1 MGSVIRG
8 CWHGRRI
15 GTMPKAPPASCRG
28 QEQHEN
34 HDKLEI
40 DISTIQVE
48 RIWRKPHHKNNANR
62 LINND
67 ILSYPSYIEYP
78 SSDRDHNYKTLFVKS
93 ISHFVASIYSEPS
106 LITEE

>member
-40 DISTIQVE
+40 DISTSQVE
-48 RIWRKPHHKNNANR
+48 QTWRKPHHKNNDNL

-67 ILSYPSYIEYP
+67 ILS
-78 SSDRDHNYKTLFVKS
+78 
-93 ISHFVASIYSEPS
+93 
-106 LITEE
+106 

>member
-1 MGSVIRG
+1 MGSVIQD

-15 GTMPKAPPASCRG
+15 GTMQKAPPASCRG
-28 QEQHEN
+28 EGQHEN
-34 HDKLEI
+34 HDRFEI
-40 DISTIQVE
+40 DISKCQVE
-48 RIWRKPHHKNNANR
+48 QTWRKPHHKNNYNQ

-67 ILSYPSYIEYP
+67 ILFYRPYIRYP
-78 SSDRDHNYKTLFVKS
+78 SSDRDHNYKTRFMKS

>member
-15 GTMPKAPPASCRG
+15 DTMPKAPPASGWG

-34 HDKLEI
+34 HDRLEI
-40 DISTIQVE
+40 DISKYQVE
-48 RIWRKPHHKNNANR
+48 QIWRKPHHKNNHNQ

-67 ILSYPSYIEYP
+67 ILFYRPYIKYP